1 MGRSD
6 RDAVKGAPHKGVG
19 RRAVIRGAAAAAIP
33 TLGAAA
39 ATPGGPQAPD
49 GLHLGPRDIPT
60 PKTVSPEAQAFL
72 AEGAARVNA
81 IQSGAVPEP
90 GSPPASDTAAWKAR
104 IAAVEKGLEP
114 QALRMLKVP
123 AKVEWT
129 TVGGVKVAIGRPD
142 VVRHTDR
149 VRLQIHG
156 GGFLYLGGAYVAG
169 QAAQIA
175 ASAGC
180 DIYSVD
186 YRRAPD
192 HPHPAALDDCVAV
205 YRELLKRYQ
214 PKKIAIAGESAGGNL
229 TGAVALKLRELGL
242 PAPGAIGM
250 LTPVTDMTRESDSQ
264 QTNFGVDVVLSQ
276 SRSQHAGPEPL
287 AAIYAPGAD
296 LKDPYLSPLFGDF
309 SKGFPPTFLQS
320 GTRDILLSD
329 TVRMHRALLK
339 AGVEAELHI
348 WEAMPHGGFGQFTP
362 EDAEIRQQFNKFVDK
377 HAA

>member
-1 MGRSD
+1 MGSSD
-6 RDAVKGAPHKGVG
+6 GDAAKGVG
-19 RRAVIRGAAAAAIP
+19 RRAVIRGAAELAAAAAAIP

-39 ATPGGPQAPD
+39 TTAGGPQAPD
-49 GLHLGPRDIPT
+49 GLHLGPRTIPT
-60 PKTVSPEAQAFL
+60 PKTVSPQAQAFL
-72 AEGAARVNA
+72 AEAAARVNA
-81 IQSGAVPEP
+81 IQSGAVPEM
-90 GSPPASDTAAWKAR
+90 GSPPASDVAAWKAR
-104 IAAVEKGLEP
+104 IAGIEKAFEP
-114 QALRMLKVP
+114 QAARMQQAA

-129 TVGGVKVAIGRPD
+129 TVSGVKVAIGRPD
-142 VVRHTDR
+142 VVRHADR

-180 DIYSVD
+180 DVYSVD

-205 YRELLKRYQ
+205 YRELLKRYP

-229 TGAVALKLRELGL
+229 TGAVALKIREFGL
-242 PAPGAIGM
+242 PTPGAIGM
-250 LTPVTDMTRESDSQ
+250 LTPVTDMTRESDTQ

-276 SRSQHAGPEPL
+276 SRSQHSGAEPL
-287 AAIYAPGAD
+287 AAVYAPGFD

-339 AGVEAELHI
+339 AGVEAELHV

-362 EDAEIRQQFNKFVDK
+362 EDEEIRQQFNKFVDK